1 MGRDSSIYHGFEAHL
16 LEYCDRTGREYQ
28 GLGVGTIKKFATGT
42 PSSSGSSGH
51 FKLPLVILTLVPLT
65 RIGIMLGHWMFGA
78 PFTAT
83 LMIGFIALAGH
94 HRPKTDTPFFI
105 RFPNSPAIRITN
117 ASSINY

>member
-1 MGRDSSIYHGFEAHL
+1 
-16 LEYCDRTGREYQ
+16 
-28 GLGVGTIKKFATGT
+28 
-42 PSSSGSSGH
+42 
-51 FKLPLVILTLVPLT
+51 VILTLVPLT

-117 ASSINY
+117 ASSINYLETSRTRGTRAQSRQFVAEMRQEIQHFVTQKTQFYSTLSRRSRLYID